1 MKVEFTCSSVYV
13 CVHKTGMKSK
23 ETEFERKQGV
33 MGRVRRRK
41 WKERNDLIIF

>member
-1 MKVEFTCSSVYV
+1 MKQVEFTCSSVYV

-33 MGRVRRRK
+33 DGQG
-41 WKERNDLIIF
+41 